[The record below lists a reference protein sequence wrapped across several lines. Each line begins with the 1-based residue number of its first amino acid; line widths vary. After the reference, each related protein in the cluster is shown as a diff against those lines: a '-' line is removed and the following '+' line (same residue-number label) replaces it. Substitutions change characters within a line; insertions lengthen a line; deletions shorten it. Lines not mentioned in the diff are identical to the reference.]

1 MINSVKSMLSAFRRS
16 GGAVSRR
23 GLNFIGL
30 NLSLCAAFVLVCIEY
45 SVPVPEK
52 LNYTY
57 LIIRGLTLLAHLVMF
72 SLVIFISLKRYIK
85 YSVVSGLFLYQI
97 ATLIALLLV
106 FRSFEHIV
114 FFVIRDLAYLIGGVF
129 IAAGSTAWVVL
140 TYKMSVQD
148 ALTKTHNRR
157 FFEAAIEH
165 YLKGRQEEPK
175 SSFLMSLDLD
185 DFKKIND
192 DFGHAKGDEVLKIV
206 ADVLRTNARSGD
218 IICRSGGEEF
228 EVLLLNCDLD
238 DAKGIA
244 DRILENLI
252 SRTPSK
258 LPRLTASIGLTQ
270 IFLEDSADTCRKRAD
285 DAMYQAKRRGK
296 AQVIFQD

>member
-1 MINSVKSMLSAFRRS
+1 MISSIKTMFSAFRRS
-16 GGAVSRR
+16 GGAVNRK

-30 NLSLCAAFVLVCIEY
+30 NLSISAAFILVCIEY
-45 SVPVPEK
+45 SHSVSGDWD
-52 LNYTY
+52 Y
-57 LIIRGLTLLAHLVMF
+57 IHLVLRSLTIVTHIAMF
-72 SLVIFISLKRYIK
+72 SLVIFISLKRHIK

-97 ATLIALLLV
+97 GTLVSLMNV
-106 FRSFEHIV
+106 FRVFDHNT
-114 FFVIRDLAYLIGGVF
+114 FFVIRDLAYFSGGVF

-165 YLKGRQEEPK
+165 YLKGRQEQTK

-185 DFKKIND
+185 DFKKVND

-206 ADVLRTNARSGD
+206 AEVLKNNARVGD
-218 IICRSGGEEF
+218 IVCRSGGEEF
-228 EVLLLNCDLD
+228 EVLLLNCELD

-244 DRILENLI
+244 KRVLNNLI
-252 SRTPSK
+252 ERTPDN
-258 LPRLTASIGLTQ
+258 LPKLTASIGLTQ
-270 IFLEDSADTCRKRAD
+270 IFLEDSADSARKRAD
-285 DAMYQAKRRGK
+285 DAMYKAKRGGK
-296 AQVIFQD
+296 AQVIYQD